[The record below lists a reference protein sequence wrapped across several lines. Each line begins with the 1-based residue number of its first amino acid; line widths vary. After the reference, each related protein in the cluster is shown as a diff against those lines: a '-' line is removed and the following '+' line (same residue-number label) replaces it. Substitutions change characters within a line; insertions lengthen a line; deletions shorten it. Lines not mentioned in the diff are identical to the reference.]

1 MLVRLRL
8 FSIGAALAS
17 VCASGIA
24 AEVAVVGMIGTR
36 AILVVNDGAPQ
47 TVAVGGRSREGV
59 RVLGVDGDVAT
70 LEVDGKRQRIRMGER
85 VVRREGGVGEGLV
98 LQADSR
104 GHFLA
109 QGRING
115 NETGFLVDT
124 GATLVSLGKSDAQR
138 AGVDFTKGSPGRS
151 VTANG
156 TVRVWRVQLDTLE
169 LGGMRVHNVEA
180 AVHEQD
186 LPFALLGM
194 SFLNRMHWQRE
205 GDKLIL
211 RKRY

>member
-8 FSIGAALAS
+8 FSIGAALAA

-59 RVLGVDGDVAT
+59 KVLGVDGDVAT
-70 LEVDGKRQRIRMGER
+70 LEVDGKRQRIRLGER

-115 NETGFLVDT
+115 KETGFLVDT

>member
-8 FSIGAALAS
+8 FSIGAALAA

-59 RVLGVDGDVAT
+59 KVLGVDGDVAT
-70 LEVDGKRQRIRMGER
+70 LEVDGKRQRIRLGER

>member
-8 FSIGAALAS
+8 FSIGAALAA

-59 RVLGVDGDVAT
+59 KVLGVDGDVAT

>member
-8 FSIGAALAS
+8 FSIGAALAA

-59 RVLGVDGDVAT
+59 KVLGVDGDVAT

-138 AGVDFTKGSPGRS
+138 AGVDFTKGSPGQS

>member
-8 FSIGAALAS
+8 FSIGAALAA